1 MSDSL
6 WPHGLYSPW
15 NSPGQNTGVGHRPLL
30 QGISQSRDR
39 TQVSHIAG
47 RFFTSWVT
55 REMQL
60 EGQEFWASLVAQ
72 LVNSP
77 MELSLYFCFN
87 FRISLSILPKKK
99 KPAKF
104 CCGCTKSKE
113 DDNFNNSLI
122 YKNFLFIEICPFSQ
136 QHCIVYKVQILCIY
150 CHIYSYV
157 FHIVSF

>member
-87 FRISLSILPKKK
+87 FRISLSISTKKK
-99 KPAKF
+99 KQNLLSFVGVALNLKKMIILITVWSIKTF
-104 CCGCTKSKE
+104 YSLKSA
-113 DDNFNNSLI
+113 L
-122 YKNFLFIEICPFSQ
+122 FLSN
-136 QHCIVYKVQILCIY
+136 IV
-150 CHIYSYV
+150 
-157 FHIVSF
+157 